1 MIGFITNDWDR
12 DNLNFLLNSPK
23 EVLDDWNN
31 QTDEDDKL
39 YAQELLD
46 AYAKELQFN
55 AQMLKIECEMDLLGD
70 YPDAKRVIQS
80 VVDKL

>member
-1 MIGFITNDWDR
+1 MKGYITNDWDR

-23 EVLDDWNN
+23 EVLDEWNA

-46 AYAKELQFN
+46 AYARELKLT
-55 AQMLKIECEMDLLGD
+55 AQLLRIECEMDLLGD
-70 YPDAKRVIQS
+70 YPDARRVIDT
-80 VVDKL
+80 VRKL